1 METDNNKEVK
11 RILAEINGMA
21 TDDYGRFLQ
30 SPDRHYVAAM
40 AESLTRDERNEL
52 FKETSI
58 GGYLEKRY
66 ELIDKRTMPKI
77 GYVMRP
83 IAEVLAD
90 FSDSKSGKRTEA
102 RKELQFRFETQAW
115 KDQVDIL
122 TAMLETDT
130 KADTA
135 WVAKILSGEYRF
147 ILLRIFDFYLDGR
160 DKFRELLFPRCEKHL
175 SHPDVATFMVDY
187 MPQEYVDRHLDELER
202 IVGYRKLCARLA
214 LVPNYTIDES
224 KLTLF
229 QYLDVLSK
237 TNRTPKQ
244 QPIWDRL
251 CEWFH
256 NIDADEV
263 SWESRSRYGWT
274 EDNEASGLSLTN
286 ISEVRWLVKSCG
298 AIHLPGL
305 ICAVYDLD
313 QRVKERLRY
322 TQIEIPNDPIIAF
335 AHYKKLL
342 VEFAKEEIDNVD
354 TSSLPKDVTVMQRL
368 QPTFDR
374 LKIVPQSQADGEFI
388 IQFLDSEALMGTN
401 DFTNTYYFK
410 KALAVDCSKEAF
422 LAAVE
427 EIKEQPQY
435 QRLVEGLW
443 TDYEVQL
450 CAQGMPVFHEGI
462 AAPIFRSSWRRFISA
477 CEKAIE
483 ELSDNMERKS

>member
-1 METDNNKEVK
+1 METDNKEVK
-11 RILAEINGMA
+11 RILTEINGMA

-30 SPDRHYVAAM
+30 SPDRHYVAAL
-40 AESLTRDERNEL
+40 AESLTHDERKEL
-52 FKETSI
+52 FKETSL

-66 ELIDKRTMPKI
+66 ELIDKRTLPKI

-83 IAEVLAD
+83 IAEVMAD
-90 FSDSKSGKRTEA
+90 FSDSKSGKRMEA

-115 KDQVDIL
+115 KDQIAIL
-122 TAMLETDT
+122 MTMLQTDT
-130 KADTA
+130 KIDTA
-135 WVAKILSGEYRF
+135 WVAKTLSGEYRF
-147 ILLRIFDFYLDGR
+147 ILLKIFDFYLDGR

-202 IVGYRKLCARLA
+202 IVGYRKLCVRLA
-214 LVPNYTIDES
+214 LDPNYTIDES

-244 QPIWDRL
+244 QPIWVRL

-256 NIDADEV
+256 NIDADDV
-263 SWESRSRYGWT
+263 SWESRSPFGWT
-274 EDNEASGLSLTN
+274 REYDASTLSLTD
-286 ISEVRWLVKSCG
+286 ISEVRWFVKSCG

-305 ICAVYDLD
+305 ICAVYNLD
-313 QRVKERLRY
+313 QRVNARLRGSHGE
-322 TQIEIPNDPIIAF
+322 TSNAPIMADVQ
-335 AHYKKLL
+335 YKKLL
-342 VEFAKEEIDNVD
+342 VEFAKEEIDNID
-354 TSSLPKDVTVMQRL
+354 TSSLPKDVTVMKRL

-374 LKIVPQSQADGEFI
+374 LKIVPQSQADGEFLI
-388 IQFLDSEALMGTN
+388 KFLDSEALMGAN

-410 KALAVDCSKEAF
+410 KALSVDCSKEAF
-422 LAAVE
+422 LAVVDK
-427 EIKEQPQY
+427 IKEQPQY
-435 QRLVEGLW
+435 QRLIEGLW
-443 TDYEVQL
+443 TDTDALL

-483 ELSDNMERKS
+483 ELSENMERKS